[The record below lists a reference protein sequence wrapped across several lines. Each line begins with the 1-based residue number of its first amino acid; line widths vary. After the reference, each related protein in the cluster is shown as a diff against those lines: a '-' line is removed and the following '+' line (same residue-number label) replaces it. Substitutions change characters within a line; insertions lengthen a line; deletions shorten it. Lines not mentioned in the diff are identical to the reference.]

1 MEFKKRGELIDYSKH
16 SFKVNTPLYV
26 TVNKKVHTYCRLG
39 GDIYTNQLTIKYRTG
54 EHQLDFVY
62 LDKAID
68 DMLEKTDSI
77 IEEVLESVL
86 EIVKNQLIDAEYIC
100 VTAKITD
107 SVPKDMPVEVTAER
121 FPFVGEEF
129 SNKWDSEE

>member
-1 MEFKKRGELIDYSKH
+1 MEFKKRGELVDYSKY
-16 SFKVNTPLYV
+16 SFKVNMPLYV

-39 GDIYTNQLTIKYRTG
+39 GDIYTNQLTIKYKTG
-54 EHQLDFVY
+54 THQLDFVY

-68 DMLEKTDSI
+68 GMLEKTDSI

-107 SVPKDMPVEVTAER
+107 SVPKDMPVEVKLEWFNDTYT
-121 FPFVGEEF
+121 FEE
-129 SNKWDSEE
+129 

>member
-1 MEFKKRGELIDYSKH
+1 MEFKKREELVDYSKH
-16 SFKVNTPLYV
+16 SFKVNTPLQV
-26 TVNKKVHTYCRLG
+26 KVDKKVHTYCRLG

-54 EHQLDFVY
+54 THQLDFVY

-86 EIVKNQLIDAEYIC
+86 EIVKNQLIDAEYIS

-121 FPFVGEEF
+121 FSKDTYTFEEQQ
-129 SNKWDSEE
+129 